1 MSIGRELLEQS
12 VEPALD
18 GAVDQNHVERRG
30 GRNAFLQRAALHA
43 HLRRAD
49 LGEVR
54 ARERR
59 EFGLAFE
66 RDHLARQPGQQRRR
80 IAGAARHVEHP
91 MRWTYLGLLQ
101 ESGQNQRRGNR
112 ARRGAGRAPA
122 GDREVGVS
130 DRLQLGRQEELAGN
144 VEETLQHRQIRHVE
158 RAQLALHHHPAQFLG
173 RLAALQARGRLDD
186 GVNRRCFGRRCLSH
200 E

>member
-1 MSIGRELLEQS
+1 MGASCSNRASSPSLH
-12 VEPALD
+12 

-54 ARERR
+54 ARQRR

-66 RDHLARQPGQQRRR
+66 RDHLARQPGKQRRR

-91 MRWTYLGLLQ
+91 MSWTYLGLLQ

-112 ARRGAGRAPA
+112 ARRGARPRPCRG
-122 GDREVGVS
+122 S
-130 DRLQLGRQEELAGN
+130 
-144 VEETLQHRQIRHVE
+144 
-158 RAQLALHHHPAQFLG
+158 
-173 RLAALQARGRLDD
+173 RGRSKRSASVRAAGRTRGERRAKRCNTGKSVTSNGRSWRSTITLRNSSVALPSSKPADD
-186 GVNRRCFGRRCLSH
+186 STMGLTALLWPSLL
-200 E
+200 EP